1 MSDKTFAVVFNGK
14 IVEGAS
20 VDRVKQN
27 VARMFKVEVA
37 KIERL
42 FTGARVAI
50 KKGID
55 ETTAKKYQLALR
67 KAGALCAVV
76 DMSKVGKKAPAAAKK
91 RVVPSAQGGS
101 TVAGGGGAQRKPG
114 AAVQPARAAGGQ
126 PKYVIKQAPQS
137 LGELGA
143 AKVDRPGVVLVKHKD
158 IPPPQIDTSE
168 LSMDQPGA
176 TLTRHR
182 DVPEPE
188 VDTSGL
194 SMAEPGAAIGA
205 ASRQEALN
213 VDISGLS
220 MDEPGVTIIESK
232 KVPVPNIDTS
242 KLSVE

>member
-1 MSDKTFAVVFNGK
+1 MSDKTFAVVFSGK

-76 DMSKVGKKAPAAAKK
+76 DMSKAVKAAPKTAKK
-91 RVVPSAQGGS
+91 RVVPTSQGGS
-101 TVAGGGGAQRKPG
+101 NLPAEGGAQGKPKMP
-114 AAVQPARAAGGQ
+114 VQPRREAGSQ

-143 AKVDRPGVVLVKHKD
+143 AKVDQPGVVLVKHKD

-176 TLTRHR
+176 TLTTHR
-182 DVPEPE
+182 DVPEPV

-194 SMAEPGAAIGA
+194 SMAEPGAAIGV
-205 ASRQEALN
+205 ASRQKSLQ

-232 KVPVPNIDTS
+232 EVPKPNIDTD
-242 KLSVE
+242 KLSIE